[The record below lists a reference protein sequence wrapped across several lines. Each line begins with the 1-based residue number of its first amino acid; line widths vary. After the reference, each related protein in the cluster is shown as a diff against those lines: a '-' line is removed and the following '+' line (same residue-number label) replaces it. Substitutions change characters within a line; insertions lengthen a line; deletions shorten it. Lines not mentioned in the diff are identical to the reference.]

1 MSRFTLSPRA
11 AVILA
16 AVVVAVALVVVVLGA
31 RGSGGAGTVSVSG
44 AAGVSAAPTA
54 SPTTEPGA
62 GSGSPAPSA
71 SPAPVVVHVVGAVG
85 RAGLVTLPGG
95 SRVADALDAAGGA
108 GPDADLARVNLA
120 RAVVDGE
127 RLYVPRTGETEIP
140 ATVDGSSGAGTGGSA
155 PGAGGAS
162 APGADGASAP
172 GAGGGPGDVIDLN
185 AADQTALET
194 LPGIGPALAQRIL
207 AWRAEHGRFA
217 SVQDLLEVN
226 GIGDGRFAEL
236 EDRVRV

>member
-54 SPTTEPGA
+54 PPTTEPGA

-140 ATVDGSSGAGTGGSA
+140 ATVDGGSGAGAGTGAGGSA
-155 PGAGGAS
+155 PGAG
-162 APGADGASAP
+162 GASAP

-207 AWRAEHGRFA
+207 AWRQEHGRFA

-226 GIGDGRFAEL
+226 GIGDARFAEL

>member
-31 RGSGGAGTVSVSG
+31 RGSGAAGTVSVSG

-54 SPTTEPGA
+54 PPTTEPGA

-127 RLYVPRTGETEIP
+127 RLYVPRTGRPRSRRPWTGAAVLVP
-140 ATVDGSSGAGTGGSA
+140 VPVPVGRLRARAVRRLPVPVVGRATSST
-155 PGAGGAS
+155 
-162 APGADGASAP
+162 
-172 GAGGGPGDVIDLN
+172 
-185 AADQTALET
+185 
-194 LPGIGPALAQRIL
+194 
-207 AWRAEHGRFA
+207 
-217 SVQDLLEVN
+217 
-226 GIGDGRFAEL
+226 
-236 EDRVRV
+236 

>member
-31 RGSGGAGTVSVSG
+31 RGSGAAGTVSVSG

-54 SPTTEPGA
+54 PPTTESGA

-140 ATVDGSSGAGTGGSA
+140 ATVDGSSGAGAGGSP
-155 PGAGGAS
+155 PGAG
-162 APGADGASAP
+162 GASAP

-207 AWRAEHGRFA
+207 AWRQEHGRFA

-226 GIGDGRFAEL
+226 GIGDARFAEL